1 MKNQAAQNFYNPL
14 ADIVQNLRKDTTNI
28 ENLLKLVTKSSKLK
42 KQRST
47 LYDKKIRN
55 LIESLEMIRKN
66 RHMVKIKINEHLVK
80 LINETSNVVQDAETH
95 LRKFD
100 K

>member
-1 MKNQAAQNFYNPL
+1 
-14 ADIVQNLRKDTTNI
+14 
-28 ENLLKLVTKSSKLK
+28 
-42 KQRST
+42 
-47 LYDKKIRN
+47 
-55 LIESLEMIRKN
+55 
-66 RHMVKIKINEHLVK
+66 MVKIKINEHLVK